1 MTTTVSPCHE
11 QLVART
17 RLVDD
22 SPTSYSGAGFMW
34 WHDGWGFST
43 AGVAR
48 RVPVGAVR
56 DALAAIVWDGARQVR
71 ATGPVAVG
79 ALPFDP
85 TKRPSA
91 EMVIPARLWTYD
103 EDGRIWLT
111 EISGSNDALGRH
123 GGAEDAYGGSG
134 EAEHGDAPGRDMTKA
149 QWADAVNEALTHITE
164 GELDKVVLSRQV
176 TLAAPRPYALNT
188 VMRHLKREQPHCYVF
203 AADGFV
209 GATPELLVERRG
221 DVVTSRPMAGTAPS
235 PDVQAV
241 AWLEGSDKEHWEHSL
256 VVKEV
261 AAGLARVCRA
271 APSVSPPRAEPFA
284 DLAHIVTEVV
294 GRLATPAPSA
304 LELALALHPT
314 PAVAGAPADEALALI
329 AALETRPRGSYGGP
343 VGWVDANGDGE
354 FALALR
360 CGDIDG
366 RRAVL
371 HAGAGIVAG
380 SRWEDEW
387 RETEAKL
394 EPMRR
399 ALLAD

>member
-1 MTTTVSPCHE
+1 MTTTVSARHE

-17 RLVDD
+17 RRVDNA
-22 SPTSYSGAGFMW
+22 PTKYSGHGFMW
-34 WHDGWGFST
+34 WHGGWGFF
-43 AGVAR
+43 AEGVAR
-48 RVPVGAVR
+48 RVPVGDVR
-56 DALAAIVWDGARQVR
+56 DALTAIDWNGPRPAP
-71 ATGPVAVG
+71 ATGPMAVG

-85 TKRPSA
+85 TERPSA

-103 EDGRIWLT
+103 EDGRVWLT
-111 EISGSNDALGRH
+111 EISGSNDAVGRD
-123 GGAEDAYGGSG
+123 GNGEDAYAGSG
-134 EAEHGDAPGRDMTKA
+134 EAAYRDAGRDMTKA
-149 QWADAVNEALTHITE
+149 QWAEAVNEALACIAD
-164 GELDKVVLSRQV
+164 GRLDKVVLSRQV
-176 TLAAPRPYALNT
+176 TIAAPRPFALDA
-188 VMRHLKREQPHCYVF
+188 VMQHLQRAQPRCYVF
-203 AADGFV
+203 GAGGFV

-221 DVVTSRPMAGTAPS
+221 DIVWSRPMAGTAPS
-235 PDVQAV
+235 PDVEAV
-241 AWLEGSDKEHWEHSL
+241 AWLEGSDKEQWEHSL
-256 VVKEV
+256 VVRDV
-261 AAGLARVCRA
+261 ATGLARFCRRT
-271 APSVSPPRAEPFA
+271 PSVSPPRAEPFA

-294 GRLATPAPSA
+294 GQLSIPAPSA

-314 PAVAGAPADEALALI
+314 PAIAGAPTDAALALI
-329 AALETRPRGSYGGP
+329 AALETRPRGPYGGP
-343 VGWVDANGDGE
+343 VGWVDADGDGE